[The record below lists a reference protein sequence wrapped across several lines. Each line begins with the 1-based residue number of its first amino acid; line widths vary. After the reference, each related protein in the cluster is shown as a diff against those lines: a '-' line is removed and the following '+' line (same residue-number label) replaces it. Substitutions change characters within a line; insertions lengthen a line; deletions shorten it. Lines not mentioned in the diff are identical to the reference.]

1 MAGRTGRLVVLG
13 AWSAA
18 SIASGAALWR
28 AGSTPAVRSFGRETL
43 GWGVVNA
50 GRVALDIARPAPEPR
65 RLRRSLLV
73 ECVADLGGLGLGV
86 AAWRSGRTGAGAA
99 MLAQGAFLL
108 ALDAHFAYH
117 LDVADGSAG
126 QGQGPLDT
134 RT

>member
-1 MAGRTGRLVVLG
+1 MAGRADRLVVLG

-50 GRVALDIARPAPEPR
+50 GRVALAMARPAPEPR

-86 AAWRSGRTGAGAA
+86 AALRAGHAGDGAA
-99 MLAQGAFLL
+99 ILAQGAFLL
-108 ALDAHFAYH
+108 ALDSHYAYH
-117 LDVADGSAG
+117 L
-126 QGQGPLDT
+126 
-134 RT
+134 R